1 MKVCPVLNLRPPS
14 DKGNAADFVNQGAH
28 RLTREYDPAGERT
41 IGTLSRLFLKNNKR
55 WLFTGVL
62 TKPDRI
68 PATEEDNWLPY
79 IRGKREDPTMWFCVK
94 CPDSEAIKSGITWED
109 ARRDESLWFSRKDPW
124 ATLEEGF
131 RKRLGT
137 ENLTR
142 CLSDKL
148 CDLIAERF
156 VYPPKCPRRDDP
168 CSNTRAAYP
177 RSNES

>member
-1 MKVCPVLNLRPPS
+1 MEMQPILS
-14 DKGNAADFVNQGAH
+14 
-28 RLTREYDPAGERT
+28 TREHIVWLGST
-41 IGTLSRLFLKNNKR
+41 ILLATGQSVCCHGFFLKNNKR

-68 PATEEDNWLPY
+68 PTTEEDNWVPY
-79 IRGKREDPTMWFCVK
+79 IRGEREDTTMWFCVK
-94 CPDSEAIKSGITWED
+94 CPNSEAIKSGITWEQ
-109 ARRDESLWFSRKDPW
+109 ARQDESLWFSRKVPW

-131 RKRLGT
+131 KQRLGT
-137 ENLTR
+137 ANLTR

-156 VYPPKCPRRDDP
+156 VYPPKCPQDDL

-177 RSNES
+177 RSNKS